1 MQIMVNGWL
10 SQKIELQRGVRQG
23 DSLSPMLYILCV
35 EVLAA
40 KIRTTPEI
48 EGFLLP
54 GARGKCFKV
63 GQYADDTTG
72 FLRNVRSLRVLLET
86 VSLYERGS
94 GAKLNRSKSEAMWVG
109 AWKARE
115 DQPFGLTWV
124 KKMKILG
131 VFFGV
136 IDVQRDNWEPKLS
149 KLDKMLTMWKSRSLS
164 MVGKSLI
171 INVLGVSKLL
181 YLARV
186 LVTPRWVIDR
196 YNSLIWTFLWGSKIE
211 PVARKTL
218 HCPIDKGGLGIVDF
232 EVKGRALR
240 LASSLLVLEDSSPSC
255 FYLAKYFCGGRL
267 ARFGSKWSSLRDN
280 SSPSASS
287 PTSFYSGSL
296 STLEKLAR
304 LPTSFVYSSKNIYR
318 ELLKELS
325 SPPILPRFWS
335 PFLRPCLDMG
345 EHWSLVRDSLT
356 ENFKSDL
363 SWLIT
368 LKAVK
373 VRESLRNWGYINSDK
388 CASCPRRETIDH
400 CFLNCSR
407 VKLVWAF
414 FVPLLSSL
422 LNPPTPFVPNCV
434 SVFFFRFPPCFSR
447 NRAIV
452 IYLIKSILYGIW
464 KFRNK
469 ATFHNGNETDRA
481 ITRYII
487 QDITSRIKL
496 DHFRLPVAKFDSLWV
511 RPELCRVASNNRLV
525 FTFFNRL

>member
-1 MQIMVNGWL
+1 
-10 SQKIELQRGVRQG
+10 
-23 DSLSPMLYILCV
+23 
-35 EVLAA
+35 
-40 KIRTTPEI
+40 
-48 EGFLLP
+48 
-54 GARGKCFKV
+54 
-63 GQYADDTTG
+63 
-72 FLRNVRSLRVLLET
+72 
-86 VSLYERGS
+86 
-94 GAKLNRSKSEAMWVG
+94 MWVG

-196 YNSLIWTFLWGSKIE
+196 YNSLIWNFLWGSKIE

-304 LPTSFVYSSKNIYR
+304 LPTSFVYSTKNIYR

-325 SPPILPRFWS
+325 SPPYFPDFGPL
-335 PFLRPCLDMG
+335 FLGL
-345 EHWSLVRDSLT
+345 
-356 ENFKSDL
+356 
-363 SWLIT
+363 
-368 LKAVK
+368 A
-373 VRESLRNWGYINSDK
+373 
-388 CASCPRRETIDH
+388 
-400 CFLNCSR
+400 
-407 VKLVWAF
+407 
-414 FVPLLSSL
+414 
-422 LNPPTPFVPNCV
+422 
-434 SVFFFRFPPCFSR
+434 
-447 NRAIV
+447 
-452 IYLIKSILYGIW
+452 
-464 KFRNK
+464 
-469 ATFHNGNETDRA
+469 
-481 ITRYII
+481 
-487 QDITSRIKL
+487 
-496 DHFRLPVAKFDSLWV
+496 
-511 RPELCRVASNNRLV
+511 
-525 FTFFNRL
+525 

>member
-23 DSLSPMLYILCV
+23 DSLSPMLYIPCD

-40 KIRTTPEI
+40 KIRNTPEI

-72 FLRNVRSLRVLLET
+72 FLKNLRSLRVLLET
-86 VSLYERGS
+86 VSLYKRGS

-109 AWKARE
+109 AWKARD

-124 KKMKILG
+124 KKMKILE

-149 KLDKMLTMWKSRSLS
+149 KLDKMLTMWKSRFLSL
-164 MVGKSLI
+164 VDKSLI
-171 INVLGVSKLL
+171 INVLGVSKPL

-196 YNSLIWTFLWGSKIE
+196 YNSLICNFLWGSKIE

-232 EVKGRALR
+232 EVKGRALH
-240 LASSLLVLEDSSPSC
+240 LASSLSVLDNSSPSC
-255 FYLAKYFCGGRL
+255 FYLAKNFCGGRL
-267 ARFGSKWSSLRDN
+267 ARFGSKWASLLDN
-280 SSPSASS
+280 SSPSASL
-287 PTSFYSGSL
+287 PTLFYSGSL
-296 STLEKLAR
+296 STLEKIAR
-304 LPTSFVYSSKNIYR
+304 LPTSFVYCSKNIYR
-318 ELLKELS
+318 ELLKQLS
-325 SPPILPRFWS
+325 SPLLRRFWS

-373 VRESLRNWGYINSDK
+373 VRESLRNWGYIS
-388 CASCPRRETIDH
+388 
-400 CFLNCSR
+400 
-407 VKLVWAF
+407 
-414 FVPLLSSL
+414 
-422 LNPPTPFVPNCV
+422 
-434 SVFFFRFPPCFSR
+434 
-447 NRAIV
+447 
-452 IYLIKSILYGIW
+452 
-464 KFRNK
+464 
-469 ATFHNGNETDRA
+469 
-481 ITRYII
+481 
-487 QDITSRIKL
+487 
-496 DHFRLPVAKFDSLWV
+496 
-511 RPELCRVASNNRLV
+511 SNNCHLV
-525 FTFFNRL
+525 RAGRRSLFFELFAC

>member
-1 MQIMVNGWL
+1 VVISENRITAG
-10 SQKIELQRGVRQG
+10 SETG

-40 KIRTTPEI
+40 KIRNTPEI

-72 FLRNVRSLRVLLET
+72 FLKNLRFLRVLPET

-109 AWKARE
+109 AWKARK

-136 IDVQRDNWEPKLS
+136 IDIQRDNWEPKLS

-164 MVGKSLI
+164 MVGESLI

-186 LVTPRWVIDR
+186 PRWVVDR
-196 YNSLIWTFLWGSKIE
+196 YNSLIWNFFWGSKIE
-211 PVARKTL
+211 PVARNTI

-232 EVKGRALR
+232 EVKGRALHF
-240 LASSLLVLEDSSPSC
+240 ASSLSVLDDSSPSC

-267 ARFGSKWSSLRDN
+267 ARFGSKWASHRDN

-287 PTSFYSGSL
+287 AASFHSGSL
-296 STLEKLAR
+296 GTLEKLAR
-304 LPTSFVYSSKNIYR
+304 LPTSFVYSSKNISR
-318 ELLKELS
+318 ELLKELPP
-325 SPPILPRFWS
+325 PPILPRFWS

-368 LKAVK
+368 RKAVK
-373 VRESLRNWGYINSDK
+373 VRESLRNWGYISSDK
-388 CASCPRRETIDH
+388 CASCPLRETIDH
-400 CFLNCSR
+400 CFLNCTR

-414 FVPLLSSL
+414 FVPLLSAL
-422 LNPPTPFVPNCV
+422 MNPPAPFVPNCV
-434 SVFFFRFPPCFSR
+434 SVFFFRFLPCFSR
-447 NRAIV
+447 NCAIV
-452 IYLIKSILYGIW
+452 IDLIKSILYGIW
-464 KFRNK
+464 KFHNK
-469 ATFHNGNETDRA
+469 PTFHNGNESDRA

-496 DHFRLPVAKFDSLWV
+496 DHFRLPAVKFASLWV
-511 RPELCRVASNNRLV
+511 HPELYRVLSNNRLV
-525 FTFFNRL
+525 FPFINR